1 VALTVAGKLEVTVTI
16 MLESFTA
23 GVVFVKMNDDE
34 IEEVTNIVEKDEVRE
49 R

>member
-1 VALTVAGKLEVTVTI
+1 VALKVAGKLEVAVTI

-34 IEEVTNIVEKDEVRE
+34 IEEVTSIVEKDKVRE

>member
-1 VALTVAGKLEVTVTI
+1 MALTVAGMLEVAVTI

-23 GVVFVKMNDDE
+23 KVAFVKLIDGE
-34 IEEVTNIVEKDEVRE
+34 IEEVTSMVEKDEVKE